1 MAAATSLF
9 TLRDFRLYLCARG
22 LVALAMQVQT
32 VAVGWQVYEITG
44 DPLAL
49 GFVGLALF
57 LPAALFSLPAGDL
70 ADRVD
75 RRRLG
80 AAAFALQGIGVALL
94 LALTL
99 AGFADPGPLYAVLV
113 VGAIGRA
120 ASGPAMQSLLP
131 LLVASHSL
139 PRAVAA
145 TSSTFKI
152 ATIVG
157 PAIGGGLLVIGPA
170 AAYGC
175 AAAMFALAVVTM
187 LAIRSSGAPPRRD
200 EESNPLRR
208 LLAGIE
214 YVWRQKVILGA
225 ISLDLFA
232 VLLGGAA
239 ALLPIYAR
247 DILAVGPQGL
257 GLMRS
262 AIAIGGAAMGLW
274 LTWRPITR
282 GVGSIMLGSV
292 AMFGAATIVFG
303 LSTSFVL
310 SLVALAVMGASDM
323 VSVYVRQTAIQLATP
338 DAMRGRVSAVN
349 MLFIGGSNELGDF
362 ESGVTAAW
370 FGVVPAVVIGGAG
383 TIAVVAGWCWLF
395 PGLRR
400 LDRFA
405 DVTAK
410 A

>member
-9 TLRDFRLYLCARG
+9 ELRDFRLYLFARA

-57 LPAALFSLPAGDL
+57 VPAALFSLPAGDL

-80 AAAFALQGIGVALL
+80 AAAYALQGIGVGLL

-99 AGFADPGPLYAVLV
+99 AGRAEPGSLYAVLV

-120 ASGPAMQSLLP
+120 GSGPAMQSLLP
-131 LLVASHSL
+131 LLVSAESL

-157 PAIGGGLLVIGPA
+157 PAIGGSLLVLGPA
-170 AAYGC
+170 EAYSG

-187 LAIRSSGAPPRRD
+187 LAIRTCGAPPRRD
-200 EESNPLRR
+200 EESRALRR
-208 LLAGIE
+208 LIVGIE

-257 GLMRS
+257 GIMRS
-262 AIAIGGAAMGLW
+262 AIAVGGAAMGLW
-274 LTWRPITR
+274 LTWRPIAR
-282 GVGSIMLGSV
+282 GVGRIMLGSV
-292 AMFGAATIVFG
+292 AVFGAATIIFG
-303 LSTSFVL
+303 LSSSFAV
-310 SLVALAVMGASDM
+310 SLAALAVMGAADM
-323 VSVYVRQTAIQLATP
+323 VSVFVRQTAIQLATP

-349 MLFIGGSNELGDF
+349 MLFIGASNELGDF
-362 ESGVTAAW
+362 ESGVAAAW
-370 FGVVPAVVIGGAG
+370 FGVVPAVVIGGVG

-405 DVTAK
+405 DVA
-410 A
+410 ARP